1 MASLRSNLQKALFQE
16 DGERLLAVA
25 NVKKTLKK
33 GRELYL
39 CLVVTTTQPVSARIW
54 MVKSEK
60 ENSFSKKEHY
70 ALRDIRSVDG
80 INPRKPLP
88 DFNLTIKGQLY
99 QLYSN
104 TSEEKEFFIRQLF
117 KFSNANLPIQKP
129 EFVNVS
135 LPVDTL
141 PSKNGSVNEENFDG
155 DSKTAAELDTNY
167 QPISLKEEN
176 DFRHLLEKANLQI
189 GQARQFSSSL
199 NDQLSQLDSA
209 NLSSIMEN
217 EQNVAELIGLIDT
230 AIELAECVEKQ
241 LDEYDTLLSF
251 VRDSVELIEEKDSL
265 RHIEQQN
272 NKKLATELED
282 FVYQLE
288 MVQDQ
293 HIEALKN
300 ANLSDP
306 ISINLCCRAARIID
320 HFITK
325 KSELNSMQ
333 AYHSRIEMLNKI
345 TSEFVDR
352 FYAHISTIFG
362 NMDSMLENQHIGEI
376 IMQKHSQ
383 RHRALLPFSD
393 LISWLKQTRPNIYK
407 NVLDRYNIEAQKLY
421 KKEFDRFF
429 SELATREASSL
440 TNNNWK
446 NSSNNLI
453 NEQNIEVYTNLIET
467 AVAECRVVVESE
479 QKFCIRF
486 FHLNTDVISQL
497 DSEFNNKNGE
507 STNKTMENKLND
519 QIKFAIGRIFE
530 PLPTYFYG
538 LVSIYNDHHI
548 TIISI
553 YVVLTR
559 KMNNFCDPSSY
570 FSIIYGSFLVALKRL
585 SDEQMNQIENSFSK
599 ISITKRQRIG
609 ILDTIGRFGSLAKSS
624 IKIFAESERKVDLD
638 KWLEK
643 LTIAI
648 IIGIDN
654 AAESPNSKCP
664 ASVVRME
671 NFHAFYSILS
681 ELKIPC
687 LDARRKEVR
696 QKYQENVTIYVRE
709 MLGRPLEKIH
719 NFFERIERLMENGIS
734 PQEISYE
741 QQFSRIELKRVTTAY
756 PAKEVKK
763 GLENLYKKIE
773 KHLSSN
779 DSSLLQVV
787 WRQMQEEFLNQ
798 VKHYQQLISKCYLGS
813 KIELEVGIEDILQF
827 FSEIAQ
833 KH

>member
-1 MASLRSNLQKALFQE
+1 MASLRSNLQKAVFQE

-25 NVKKTLKK
+25 NIKKDLKK
-33 GRELYL
+33 RRELYL

-54 MVKSEK
+54 IVKSEK
-60 ENSFSKKEHY
+60 ENSFTKKEHY

-129 EFVNVS
+129 DFVNVS

-141 PSKNGSVNEENFDG
+141 PLKDGSIAQESFDT
-155 DSKTAAELDTNY
+155 DSKTAELDTNY
-167 QPISLKEEN
+167 QPISPKEEN
-176 DFRHLLEKANLQI
+176 DFRQLLEKAQLQI
-189 GQARQFSSSL
+189 GQARQFSVSL

-272 NKKLATELED
+272 NKKLASELGD

-306 ISINLCCRAARIID
+306 ISINLCCQAARIID

-429 SELATREASSL
+429 SELATRESSSL
-440 TNNNWK
+440 SNNNWK
-446 NSSNNLI
+446 NSNII
-453 NEQNIEVYTNLIET
+453 NEQNIEIYTNLIET

-486 FHLNTDVISQL
+486 FHLNTDVISHL
-497 DSEFNNKNGE
+497 DNELNKNGE
-507 STNKTMENKLND
+507 STKTMEKQLND

-559 KMNNFCDPSSY
+559 KMSNFCDSSSY

-585 SDEQMNQIENSFSK
+585 SDEQMNQIENSFSR
-599 ISITKRQRIG
+599 ISITKRTRLG
-609 ILDTIGRFGSLAKSS
+609 ILDTIERFRSLAKSS
-624 IKIFAESERKVDLD
+624 LKIFAESERKVDLD

-664 ASVVRME
+664 AAVVRME
-671 NFHAFYSILS
+671 NFHAFHSVLS

-687 LDARRKEVR
+687 LDARRKELR
-696 QKYQENVTIYVRE
+696 QKYQENCTIYVRE

-734 PQEISYE
+734 PEEISYE
-741 QQFSRIELKRVTTAY
+741 QQFSRIELKRVTSAY
-756 PAKEVKK
+756 PAKEIKK
-763 GLENLYKKIE
+763 GLESLYKKIE
-773 KHLSSN
+773 KHLSN

>member
-1 MASLRSNLQKALFQE
+1 MVSIRSNLQKALFQE

-54 MVKSEK
+54 LVKSEK

-104 TSEEKEFFIRQLF
+104 TAEEKEFFIRQLF

-189 GQARQFSSSL
+189 GQARQFSTSL

-320 HFITK
+320 HFISK

-497 DSEFNNKNGE
+497 DSELNNKN
-507 STNKTMENKLND
+507 D
-519 QIKFAIGRIFE
+519 
-530 PLPTYFYG
+530 
-538 LVSIYNDHHI
+538 
-548 TIISI
+548 
-553 YVVLTR
+553 
-559 KMNNFCDPSSY
+559 
-570 FSIIYGSFLVALKRL
+570 
-585 SDEQMNQIENSFSK
+585 K
-599 ISITKRQRIG
+599 ICNWKNI
-609 ILDTIGRFGSLAKSS
+609 
-624 IKIFAESERKVDLD
+624 
-638 KWLEK
+638 
-643 LTIAI
+643 
-648 IIGIDN
+648 
-654 AAESPNSKCP
+654 
-664 ASVVRME
+664 
-671 NFHAFYSILS
+671 
-681 ELKIPC
+681 
-687 LDARRKEVR
+687 
-696 QKYQENVTIYVRE
+696 
-709 MLGRPLEKIH
+709 
-719 NFFERIERLMENGIS
+719 
-734 PQEISYE
+734 
-741 QQFSRIELKRVTTAY
+741 
-756 PAKEVKK
+756 
-763 GLENLYKKIE
+763 
-773 KHLSSN
+773 
-779 DSSLLQVV
+779 
-787 WRQMQEEFLNQ
+787 
-798 VKHYQQLISKCYLGS
+798 
-813 KIELEVGIEDILQF
+813 
-827 FSEIAQ
+827 
-833 KH
+833 

>member
-1 MASLRSNLQKALFQE
+1 MI
-16 DGERLLAVA
+16 
-25 NVKKTLKK
+25 
-33 GRELYL
+33 
-39 CLVVTTTQPVSARIW
+39 TTTQPVSARIW

-117 KFSNANLPIQKP
+117 KFSNDNLPIQKP

-241 LDEYDTLLSF
+241 LDVYDTLLSF

-288 MVQDQ
+288 M
-293 HIEALKN
+293 
-300 ANLSDP
+300 
-306 ISINLCCRAARIID
+306 
-320 HFITK
+320 
-325 KSELNSMQ
+325 SELNSMQ

-453 NEQNIEVYTNLIET
+453 NEQNIELIET

-497 DSEFNNKNGE
+497 DSEFNNKN
-507 STNKTMENKLND
+507 
-519 QIKFAIGRIFE
+519 
-530 PLPTYFYG
+530 
-538 LVSIYNDHHI
+538 
-548 TIISI
+548 
-553 YVVLTR
+553 
-559 KMNNFCDPSSY
+559 
-570 FSIIYGSFLVALKRL
+570 VALKRL

>member
-1 MASLRSNLQKALFQE
+1 MASLRANLQKAIFQE

-25 NVKKTLKK
+25 NIKKDLKK
-33 GRELYL
+33 RKELYM

-54 MVKSEK
+54 LVKSEK
-60 ENSFSKKEHY
+60 ENSFIKKEHY

-104 TSEEKEFFIRQLF
+104 SSDEKEFFIRQLF

-129 EFVNVS
+129 EFVNIS
-135 LPVDTL
+135 LPVDSL
-141 PSKNGSVNEENFDG
+141 PLQNKKETFDDS
-155 DSKTAAELDTNY
+155 DSKTAELDTNY
-167 QPISLKEEN
+167 QPITLKEET
-176 DFRHLLEKANLQI
+176 DFRNLLEKANLQI
-189 GQARQFSSSL
+189 GQARQFSASL
-199 NDQLSQLDSA
+199 NNQLSQLDSA

-217 EQNVAELIGLIDT
+217 EQNVSELIGLIDT
-230 AIELAECVEKQ
+230 ALELADCVEKQ

-272 NKKLATELED
+272 NKKLANELND
-282 FVYQLE
+282 FIYQIE

-306 ISINLCCRAARIID
+306 ISINLCSQAARIVD

-325 KSELNSMQ
+325 KTELNSMN
-333 AYHSRIEMLNKI
+333 AYHSRVEMLNKI

-352 FYAHISTIFG
+352 FYAHISAIFG

-407 NVLDRYNIEAQKLY
+407 NVLDRYNIEAQKY
-421 KKEFDRFF
+421 IKKEFDRFF
-429 SELATREASSL
+429 SELARKEASSL
-440 TNNNWK
+440 NNSNNSWK
-446 NSSNNLI
+446 NLI
-453 NEQNIEVYTNLIET
+453 NEQNIETYTNLIET

-497 DSEFNNKNGE
+497 DTELNNKNDE
-507 STNKTMENKLND
+507 NKKTMEKQLND

-559 KMNNFCDPSSY
+559 KMSNFCDSSSY

-585 SDEQMNQIENSFSK
+585 SDEQMNQIENSFSR
-599 ISITKRQRIG
+599 ISITKRTKIG
-609 ILDTIGRFGSLAKSS
+609 ILDTIDRFRTLAKSS
-624 IKIFAESERKVDLD
+624 TKIFEESERKVDLD

-648 IIGIDN
+648 ITGIDN

-664 ASVVRME
+664 AAVVRME
-671 NFHAFYSILS
+671 NFHAFHSVLS
-681 ELKIPC
+681 ELKIAC
-687 LDARRKEVR
+687 LEVRRKELR
-696 QKYQENVTIYVRE
+696 QKYQENCTVYVKE

-719 NFFERIERLMENGIS
+719 NFFERIERLMENGVS
-734 PQEISYE
+734 PEEISYE
-741 QQFSRIELKRVTTAY
+741 QQFSRIELKRVTSAY

-773 KHLSSN
+773 KHLSN
-779 DSSLLQVV
+779 DSLLLQVV

-798 VKHYQQLISKCYLGS
+798 IKNYQQLISKCYLGS
-813 KIELEVGIEDILQF
+813 KIELEVGIDDILKF

>member
-141 PSKNGSVNEENFDG
+141 PSKNGSLNEENFDG

-288 MVQDQ
+288 M
-293 HIEALKN
+293 
-300 ANLSDP
+300 
-306 ISINLCCRAARIID
+306 
-320 HFITK
+320 

-429 SELATREASSL
+429 SELATRESSSL

-453 NEQNIEVYTNLIET
+453 NEQNIEVYTNRYWLIET

-497 DSEFNNKNGE
+497 DSELNNKNGE
-507 STNKTMENKLND
+507 STNKTMEKQLND

-548 TIISI
+548 TPLINLSTFIKNADFLLSLKLKMSISGVVSEWLGWWVLTQRWFSIISI

-624 IKIFAESERKVDLD
+624 IKIF
-638 KWLEK
+638 
-643 LTIAI
+643 
-648 IIGIDN
+648 
-654 AAESPNSKCP
+654 
-664 ASVVRME
+664 
-671 NFHAFYSILS
+671 
-681 ELKIPC
+681 
-687 LDARRKEVR
+687 
-696 QKYQENVTIYVRE
+696 
-709 MLGRPLEKIH
+709 
-719 NFFERIERLMENGIS
+719 
-734 PQEISYE
+734 
-741 QQFSRIELKRVTTAY
+741 
-756 PAKEVKK
+756 
-763 GLENLYKKIE
+763 
-773 KHLSSN
+773 
-779 DSSLLQVV
+779 
-787 WRQMQEEFLNQ
+787 
-798 VKHYQQLISKCYLGS
+798 
-813 KIELEVGIEDILQF
+813 
-827 FSEIAQ
+827 
-833 KH
+833 